1 MVFLDTRQKAAAI
14 LEDQSL
20 DARTTLTL
28 RPPGGGFLFAQLPR
42 SFTSLPRKFLQLR
55 RMPMSARHQSFSQFL
70 VGTTSLERPSFFY
83 AYAGM
88 WLHLIISVPVLV
100 LFAGIPLL
108 EAASSMALGSLS
120 LGIIIYSLLSR
131 EYGLLVNIVSYVL
144 SLARAI
150 DPATLGYTFLV
161 IAIIISLAS
170 GYLLISSEYRRY
182 TREIYD
188 GDGSGVPTVDHGLHR
203 HGHGLALHLWDSIAV
218 AGSRSLQE
226 SPWLPKGAASRS
238 TRTAGDECIE
248 VDRG

>member
-1 MVFLDTRQKAAAI
+1 
-14 LEDQSL
+14 
-20 DARTTLTL
+20 
-28 RPPGGGFLFAQLPR
+28 
-42 SFTSLPRKFLQLR
+42 
-55 RMPMSARHQSFSQFL
+55 
-70 VGTTSLERPSFFY
+70 
-83 AYAGM
+83 M

-108 EAASSMALGSLS
+108 EAASSMAVGSLS

-203 HGHGLALHLWDSIAV
+203 HDHGLALHLWDSIAV

>member
-1 MVFLDTRQKAAAI
+1 
-14 LEDQSL
+14 
-20 DARTTLTL
+20 
-28 RPPGGGFLFAQLPR
+28 
-42 SFTSLPRKFLQLR
+42 
-55 RMPMSARHQSFSQFL
+55 
-70 VGTTSLERPSFFY
+70 
-83 AYAGM
+83 M
-88 WLHLIISVPVLV
+88 WLHLIISVPFVV

-108 EAASSMALGSLS
+108 EAASSMAVGSLS

-188 GDGSGVPTVDHGLHR
+188 GDESGVPLWITV
-203 HGHGLALHLWDSIAV
+203 
-218 AGSRSLQE
+218 
-226 SPWLPKGAASRS
+226 
-238 TRTAGDECIE
+238 CIGTTT
-248 VDRG
+248 VLLFIYGIRLL